1 MQQKSGIKKMLCVLL
16 SILMLVSVCPIT
28 ASAYEG
34 VTFKA
39 IDGTRGATAG
49 GTENCD
55 KLFDSNLDTKWC
67 VTNFSSAYV
76 VIEASSA
83 IKVSG
88 YQMSTGNDTAS
99 EPSRNPKDWVLYG
112 CNDYNTEA
120 KTGTWTV
127 IHKVIGDTVLQS
139 ENEKT
144 FSFAC
149 DMTDVEYKYFKL
161 EITKNSGTERCM
173 QLSEF
178 AFTDCVHETTVVGTG
193 EADCTNYGYVEKSCS
208 VCSLTYKM
216 ITEDAKGHTWEEK
229 SKTPATCT
237 EGGKINQECSVCE
250 ATQTVND
257 PDVPAK
263 GHTWTDVDRTPATCT
278 EGGKINQKCSVCNET
293 RSIDDPD
300 VPSLGHEFD
309 VDGHCTRCGA
319 SLKATVTADSATA
332 FVDKNVSISVAD
344 GYLFYRAT
352 AQKDG
357 MFTFY
362 TTGKIDTYGYLLPSS
377 DLNTDNSIMTSD
389 DEGGGVNCRIDY
401 CASKGETVYF
411 AVKYYSPYVVDELFD
426 VHIDF
431 EEAYVDSGVF
441 YVKDTDAD
449 TKKDIYYVGGYK
461 FDTPTDVTI
470 LSKINDIPVT
480 YIAKSA
486 FRDCE
491 YLTSITI
498 PSSVKTI
505 YENTF
510 CDCKNLKSVTL
521 GEGIDSI
528 GKSAFSGTAIESIT
542 IPNSVKTIYENAF
555 RDCKNLKSVTL
566 GEGID
571 SIGRRAFY
579 GTAIES
585 ITIPGSVKTIYEEAF
600 NACRNLKTVTLGE
613 GIDSINYRA
622 FYGTAIESI
631 TIPGS
636 VKTINQDAFRDCRN
650 LKTIILNEGIENIY
664 DWAFGNTAVESVTI
678 PASVKDFNGSV
689 FACCYDL
696 KSISIADAN
705 ESYKSVDN
713 VVYSKDGTAL
723 IFTLPSLTGTFV
735 VPEGVK
741 SIEFDAFY
749 ASLISGVKL
758 PSTLET
764 IGYSAFA
771 GCGIYCVDVPAS
783 VTEIGSYAFSD
794 SNVEAIIINNK
805 DSNLSGAFVEDSVTI
820 YGHTGSTAETYAN
833 NRGNK
838 FVSIDLEEGVEC
850 THSPVNYEIITAPTC
865 TSKGLAKTKCA
876 ICGAQGENAEIEMTE
891 HNAPVGVCVECGHK
905 ESFVSD
911 VELNKSITCTFIDT
925 SPMSTACFTAT
936 KDGTYTATISDMKGI
951 DDFVVASNTAR
962 NDFYFELGKETMVF
976 ELKAGEQIFIAAAIY
991 GPAYD
996 ASFKATVTCNH
1007 TNMSTTDATCAVCG
1021 KANPNYVAPTPTP
1034 TPAPAPAPAPSNVIT
1049 FNGESIKPNSSGEY
1063 VSKKAKKPSINKLS
1077 KGRKSFKITWKKVSG
1092 VSGYQVQY
1100 STSKKF
1106 TKKTTKTITC
1116 KGNKKFT
1123 KIIKKLKGKKK
1134 YYVRVR
1140 TYKIVNGKKVYSGWS
1155 KVKSVTTK
1163 K

>member
-39 IDGTRGATAG
+39 IDGTPGASSANG
-49 GTENCD
+49 KENCD
-55 KLFDSNLDTKWC
+55 KLFDSDLNTKWC

-112 CNDYNTEA
+112 CNDYNTEK
-120 KTGTWTV
+120 KTGNWTV

-139 ENEKT
+139 ENKTT

-149 DMTDVEYKYFKL
+149 DMTNVEYKYFKL
-161 EITKNSGTERCM
+161 EITKNSGSERCM

-178 AFTDCVHETTVVGTG
+178 AFTDCAHETTVVGTG

-216 ITEDAKGHTWEEK
+216 ITEDAKDHTW
-229 SKTPATCT
+229 TDVDRTDATCT
-237 EGGKINQECSVCE
+237 VSGKINQICSVCD
-250 ATQTVND
+250 ATRTVND

-263 GHTWTDVDRTPATCT
+263 GHNWAEVDRTPATCT
-278 EGGKINQKCSVCNET
+278 EGGKINQECSVCNET

-319 SLKATVTADSATA
+319 SIKATVTADSETA
-332 FVDKNVSISVAD
+332 FVDKNVSISVA
-344 GYLFYRAT
+344 GEYLLYRAT
-352 AQKDG
+352 VQEDG

-362 TTGKIDTYGYLLPSS
+362 TTGNIDTYGYLLSSS
-377 DLNTDNSIMTSD
+377 DINTDNPIMKND
-389 DEGGGVNCRIDY
+389 DDGEGLNCRIDY

-470 LSKINDIPVT
+470 LSKINGIPVT
-480 YIAKSA
+480 YIAKSV
-486 FRDCE
+486 FEDCE
-491 YLTSITI
+491 YLTSVTI

-542 IPNSVKTIYENAF
+542 IP
-555 RDCKNLKSVTL
+555 
-566 GEGID
+566 
-571 SIGRRAFY
+571 
-579 GTAIES
+579 
-585 ITIPGSVKTIYEEAF
+585 GSVKTIDQDAF
-600 NACRNLKTVTLGE
+600 GDCKNLKTVTLG
-613 GIDSINYRA
+613 
-622 FYGTAIESI
+622 
-631 TIPGS
+631 
-636 VKTINQDAFRDCRN
+636 
-650 LKTIILNEGIENIY
+650 EGIENIY
-664 DWAFGNTAVESVTI
+664 DWAFGYTAVESVTI

-689 FACCYDL
+689 FGCCYDL

-705 ESYKSVDN
+705 ETYKSVDN
-713 VVYSKDGTAL
+713 AVYSKDGTVL
-723 IFTLPSLTGTFV
+723 FYTLPSLTGTFV

-749 ASLISGVKL
+749 YSLVSGVKLSSTVEHIDYHAFESCNNLSSVELNEGLKAIDEYAFENCEKLSSVKL

-764 IGYSAFA
+764 IGRSAFA

-783 VTEIGSYAFSD
+783 VTKIGSNAFSD

-805 DSNLSGAFVEDSVTI
+805 DTYLSSGFVGGSVTI

-833 NRGNK
+833 NRSNK

-850 THSPVNYEIITAPTC
+850 THSFVKVEIITAPTC

-891 HNAPVGVCVECGHK
+891 HNAPVGVCIDCGHK
-905 ESFVSD
+905 ESYVSD
-911 VELNKSITCTFIDT
+911 VKLNQSITCTFIDN
-925 SPMSTACFTAT
+925 SEISTACFTAA
-936 KDGTYTATISDMKGI
+936 KDGTYTATISDMNDI
-951 DDFVVASNTAR
+951 DIFVVASSTAR
-962 NDFYFELGKETMVF
+962 DDFYFEPEKETMVF
-976 ELKAGEQIFIAAAIY
+976 ELKAGEQIFIAAMTRD
-991 GPAYD
+991 PASD
-996 ASFKATVTCNH
+996 TSFKATVTCNH
-1007 TNMSTTDATCAVCG
+1007 TNMSTTDATCSVCG

-1063 VSKKAKKPSINKLS
+1063 VSKKAKKPSIKKLS
-1077 KGRKSFKITWKKVSG
+1077 KGRKSFKVTWKKVSG

-1140 TYKIVNGKKVYSGWS
+1140 TYKTVKVNGKSVRIYSGWS
-1155 KVKSVTTK
+1155 KVKAVTTK

>member
-34 VTFKA
+34 VTFTA
-39 IDGTRGATAG
+39 IDGTRGATVG

-55 KLFDSNLDTKWC
+55 KLFDGDLNTKWC

-88 YQMSTGNDTAS
+88 YKMSTGNDTAS

-112 CNDYNTEA
+112 CNDYNTET
-120 KTGTWTV
+120 KTGNWTV

-139 ENEKT
+139 VNETT

-149 DMTDVEYKYFKL
+149 DMTNVEYKYFKL
-161 EITKNSGTERCM
+161 EITKNSGSERCM

-178 AFTDCVHETTVVGTG
+178 AFTDCAHETTVVGTG

-216 ITEDAKGHTWEEK
+216 ITEDAKDHTW
-229 SKTPATCT
+229 TDVDRTDATCT
-237 EGGKINQECSVCE
+237 VSGKINQICSVCH

-257 PDVPAK
+257 PDAPAL
-263 GHTWTDVDRTPATCT
+263 GHTWTEVDRTPATCT
-278 EGGKINQKCSVCNET
+278 ESGKINQECSVCNET

-319 SLKATVTADSATA
+319 SVRATVTADSATA
-332 FVDKNVSISVAD
+332 YVDKNVSISVA
-344 GYLFYRAT
+344 GEYLFYRVT

-357 MFTFY
+357 IFTFY
-362 TTGKIDTYGYLLPSS
+362 TKGNVDTYGYLLSSS
-377 DLNTDNSIMTSD
+377 DINTDNPIMKND
-389 DEGGGVNCRIDY
+389 DGGEKNNCRIDY
-401 CASKGETVYF
+401 YAFEGETVYF
-411 AVKYYSPYVVDELFD
+411 AVRYYSSYAVDRLFD
-426 VHIDF
+426 VHIDYK
-431 EEAYVDSGVF
+431 EAYVDSGVF

-449 TKKDIYYVGGYK
+449 TGNDFYYVGGYR

-480 YIAKSA
+480 YIAEGV
-486 FRDCE
+486 FEDCE
-491 YLTSITI
+491 YLTSVTI
-498 PSSVKTI
+498 PDSVKEV
-505 YENTF
+505 YDSAFLN
-510 CDCKNLKSVTL
+510 CRNLKTVTL
-521 GEGIDSI
+521 GKGIDFI
-528 GKSAFSGTAIESIT
+528 GSS
-542 IPNSVKTIYENAF
+542 
-555 RDCKNLKSVTL
+555 
-566 GEGID
+566 
-571 SIGRRAFY
+571 AFY

-585 ITIPGSVKTIYEEAF
+585 ITIPGSVKTIYENAF
-600 NACRNLKTVTLGE
+600 CDCKNLKTVTLGE
-613 GIDSINYRA
+613 GI
-622 FYGTAIESI
+622 
-631 TIPGS
+631 
-636 VKTINQDAFRDCRN
+636 
-650 LKTIILNEGIENIY
+650 ENIY
-664 DWAFGNTAVESVTI
+664 EGAFGSTAVESVTI

-705 ESYKSVDN
+705 ETYKSVDN
-713 VVYSKDGTAL
+713 AVYSKDGTVL
-723 IFTLPSLTGTFV
+723 FYTLPSLTGTFV

-741 SIEFDAFY
+741 SIEYNAFY

-758 PSTLET
+758 PSTVEHIYYRAFESCNNLSSVELNEGLKAIDEYAFQYCEKLSSVKLPSTLET
-764 IGYSAFA
+764 IGESAFD
-771 GCGIYCVDVPAS
+771 GCGIYFVDVPAS
-783 VTEIGSYAFSD
+783 VTKIDSNAFSD

-805 DSNLSGAFVEDSVTI
+805 DTNLSSYFVYESVTI
-820 YGHTGSTAETYAN
+820 YGHTGSTAEAYAN
-833 NRGNK
+833 DIGNT

-850 THSPVNYEIITAPTC
+850 THSFVKVEVITAPTC

-876 ICGAQGENAEIEMTE
+876 ICGAQGENAEIEMIE
-891 HNAPVGVCVECGHK
+891 HNAPVGVCVVCGHK

-911 VELNKSITCTFIDT
+911 VELNQSITCTFSDT
-925 SPMSTACFTAT
+925 SQMSTACFTAA
-936 KDGTYTATISDMKGI
+936 KDGTYTATISDMNNI
-951 DDFVVASNTAR
+951 VVFAIASNTAR
-962 NDFYFELGKETMVF
+962 DGLYFEAEKETMVF
-976 ELKAGEQIFIAAAIY
+976 ELKAGEQIFIFAMTRV
-991 GPAYD
+991 PAYD

-1034 TPAPAPAPAPSNVIT
+1034 TPTPTPAPAPSNVIT

-1063 VSKKAKKPSINKLS
+1063 VSKKAKKPSIKKLS

-1116 KGNKKFT
+1116 KGNKKFIKT
-1123 KIIKKLKGKKK
+1123 IKKLKGKKK

-1140 TYKIVNGKKVYSGWS
+1140 TYKTVKVNGKSVRIYSSWS
-1155 KVKSVTTK
+1155 KAKAVTTNK
-1163 K
+1163 

>member
-34 VTFKA
+34 VTFTA

-55 KLFDSNLDTKWC
+55 KLFDGDLNTKWC

-112 CNDYNTEA
+112 CNDYNTEK
-120 KTGTWTV
+120 KTGNWTV

-161 EITKNSGTERCM
+161 EITKNSGSERCM

-178 AFTDCVHETTVVGTG
+178 AFTDCAHETTTVNTV
-193 EADCTNYGYVEKSCS
+193 EADCANYGYVEKSCS

-216 ITEDAKGHTWEEK
+216 ITEDAKGHTW
-229 SKTPATCT
+229 TDVDRTDATCT
-237 EGGKINQECSVCE
+237 VSGKINQICSVCH
-250 ATQTVND
+250 ATRTVND
-257 PDVPAK
+257 PDAPAL
-263 GHTWTDVDRTPATCT
+263 GHTWTEVDRTPATCT
-278 EGGKINQKCSVCNET
+278 ESGKINQECSVCNET

-319 SLKATVTADSATA
+319 SVRATVTADSATA
-332 FVDKNVSISVAD
+332 YVDKNVSISVA
-344 GYLFYRAT
+344 GEYLFYRVT

-357 MFTFY
+357 IFTFY
-362 TTGKIDTYGYLLPSS
+362 TKGNVDTYGYLLSSS
-377 DLNTDNSIMTSD
+377 DINTDNPIMKND
-389 DEGGGVNCRIDY
+389 DGGEKNNCRIDY
-401 CASKGETVYF
+401 YAFEGETVYF
-411 AVKYYSPYVVDELFD
+411 AVRYYSSYAVDRPFN
-426 VHIDF
+426 VHIDYK
-431 EEAYVDSGVF
+431 EAYVDSGVF

-449 TKKDIYYVGGYK
+449 TGNDFYYVGGYR

-470 LSKINDIPVT
+470 LSKINGIPVT
-480 YIAKSA
+480 YIAERV
-486 FRDCE
+486 FEDCE
-491 YLTSITI
+491 YLTSVTI
-498 PSSVKTI
+498 PDSVKEV
-505 YENTF
+505 YDYAFLN
-510 CDCKNLKSVTL
+510 CKNLKTVTL
-521 GEGIDSI
+521 GKGIDFI
-528 GKSAFSGTAIESIT
+528 G
-542 IPNSVKTIYENAF
+542 N
-555 RDCKNLKSVTL
+555 C
-566 GEGID
+566 
-571 SIGRRAFY
+571 AFY

-585 ITIPGSVKTIYEEAF
+585 ITIPGSVKTIDQDAF
-600 NACRNLKTVTLGE
+600 GDCKNLKTVTLG
-613 GIDSINYRA
+613 
-622 FYGTAIESI
+622 
-631 TIPGS
+631 
-636 VKTINQDAFRDCRN
+636 
-650 LKTIILNEGIENIY
+650 EGIENIY
-664 DWAFGNTAVESVTI
+664 DWAFGYTAVESVTI

-689 FACCYDL
+689 FGCCYDL

-705 ESYKSVDN
+705 ETYKSVDN
-713 VVYSKDGTAL
+713 AVYSKDGTVL
-723 IFTLPSLTGTFV
+723 FYTLPSLTGTFV
-735 VPEGVK
+735 VPEGVE

-758 PSTLET
+758 SSTVEHIDYHAFESCNNLSSVELNEGLKAIDEYAFENCEKLSSVKLPSTLET
-764 IGYSAFA
+764 IGRSAFA

-783 VTEIGSYAFSD
+783 VTEIGSDAFSD

-805 DSNLSGAFVEDSVTI
+805 DTYLSSGFVGGSVTI

-833 NRGNK
+833 NRSNK

-850 THSPVNYEIITAPTC
+850 THSFVKVEIITAPTC

-876 ICGAQGENAEIEMTE
+876 ICGAQGENAEIEMTA
-891 HNAPVGVCVECGHK
+891 HNDPVGVCVDCGHK

-911 VELNKSITCTFIDT
+911 VKLNQSITCTFSDT
-925 SPMSTACFTAT
+925 SQMSTACFTAA
-936 KDGTYTATISDMKGI
+936 KDGTYTATISDMNDI
-951 DDFVVASNTAR
+951 DFFVVASNTAR
-962 NDFYFELGKETMVF
+962 DGLYFETEKETMVF
-976 ELKAGEQIFIAAAIY
+976 ELKAGEQIFIAAEIY
-991 GPAYD
+991 GPAFD

-1007 TNMSTTDATCAVCG
+1007 TNMSTTDAKCAVCG
-1021 KANPNYVAPTPTP
+1021 IANPNYVAPTPTP
-1034 TPAPAPAPAPSNVIT
+1034 TPTPTPAPAPSNVIT

-1063 VSKKAKKPSINKLS
+1063 VSKKAKKPSIKKLS
-1077 KGRKSFKITWKKVSG
+1077 KGRKSFKVTWKKVKG

-1140 TYKIVNGKKVYSGWS
+1140 TYKTVKVNGKSVRIYSSWS
-1155 KVKSVTTK
+1155 KVKTVTTK

>member
-39 IDGTRGATAG
+39 IDGTRGAAE
-49 GTENCD
+49 TENCG
-55 KLFDSNLDTKWC
+55 KLFDGDLNTKWC

-112 CNDYNTEA
+112 CNDYNTEK
-120 KTGTWTV
+120 KTGNWTV

-139 ENEKT
+139 ENKTT

-161 EITKNSGTERCM
+161 EITKNSGSERCM

-178 AFTDCVHETTVVGTG
+178 AFTDCAHETTVVGTG

-216 ITEDAKGHTWEEK
+216 ITEDAKGHTWTDVDRTDATCTVSGKINQICSVCDATRTVNDPDVPAKGHNWAEVDR
-229 SKTPATCT
+229 TAATCT
-237 EGGKINQECSVCE
+237 EGGKINQE
-250 ATQTVND
+250 
-257 PDVPAK
+257 
-263 GHTWTDVDRTPATCT
+263 
-278 EGGKINQKCSVCNET
+278 CSVCNET

-319 SLKATVTADSATA
+319 SVKATVTADSATA
-332 FVDKNVSISVAD
+332 YVDKNVSISVAG

-357 MFTFY
+357 IFTFY
-362 TTGKIDTYGYLLPSS
+362 TKGDADTYGYLLSSS
-377 DLNTDNSIMTSD
+377 DINTDNPIMTND
-389 DEGGGVNCRIDY
+389 DDGEGQNCRIDY
-401 CASKGETVYF
+401 CAFEGETVYF
-411 AVKYYSPYVVDELFD
+411 AVRYYSSFTVDRLFN

-431 EEAYVDSGVF
+431 EEAYVDGGVF
-441 YVKDTDAD
+441 YVKDTDAY
-449 TKKDIYYVGGYK
+449 TKNDIYYVGGYR

-470 LSKINDIPVT
+470 LSKINGIPVT
-480 YIAKSA
+480 YIAEGV
-486 FRDCE
+486 FENCE
-491 YLTSITI
+491 YLTSVTI
-498 PSSVKTI
+498 PDSVKEV
-505 YENTF
+505 YDYAFLN
-510 CDCKNLKSVTL
+510 CRNLKTVTL
-521 GEGIDSI
+521 GKGIDFI
-528 GKSAFSGTAIESIT
+528 G
-542 IPNSVKTIYENAF
+542 N
-555 RDCKNLKSVTL
+555 C
-566 GEGID
+566 
-571 SIGRRAFY
+571 AFY

-585 ITIPGSVKTIYEEAF
+585 ITIPGSVKTIDENAF
-600 NACRNLKTVTLGE
+600 CDCKNLKTVTLGE
-613 GIDSINYRA
+613 GI
-622 FYGTAIESI
+622 
-631 TIPGS
+631 
-636 VKTINQDAFRDCRN
+636 
-650 LKTIILNEGIENIY
+650 ENIY
-664 DWAFGNTAVESVTI
+664 EGAFGNTAVESVTI

-705 ESYKSVDN
+705 ETYKSVDN
-713 VVYSKDGTAL
+713 AVYSKDGTVL
-723 IFTLPSLTGTFV
+723 FYTLPSLTGTFV
-735 VPEGVK
+735 VPKGVK
-741 SIEFDAFY
+741 SIEYDAFY
-749 ASLISGVKL
+749 SSLISGVKLSSTVEYIGYYAFESCNNLSSVELNEGLKEIDEYAFENCEKLSSVKL

-764 IGYSAFA
+764 IGYRAFA

-783 VTEIGSYAFSD
+783 VTEIGSNAFYD
-794 SNVEAIIINNK
+794 SNFEAINNVEAIIINNK
-805 DSNLSGAFVEDSVTI
+805 DTYLSSNFVGGSVTI
-820 YGHTGSTAETYAN
+820 YGHTGSTAEAYAN
-833 NRGNK
+833 DRGNT

-850 THSPVNYEIITAPTC
+850 THSFVKVEVITAPTC

-891 HNAPVGVCVECGHK
+891 HNAPVGVCIECGHK

-911 VELNKSITCTFIDT
+911 VELNQSTTCTFIDT
-925 SPMSTACFTAT
+925 SQISTACFTAT
-936 KDGTYTATISDMKGI
+936 KDGTYTATISDMNGI
-951 DDFVVASNTAR
+951 DFFVVASNTAR
-962 NDFYFELGKETMVF
+962 DGLYFETEKETMVF
-976 ELKAGEQIFIAAAIY
+976 ELKAGEQIFIACMTRD
-991 GPAYD
+991 PASET
-996 ASFKATVTCNH
+996 SFKATVTCNH

-1021 KANPNYVAPTPTP
+1021 IANPNYVAPTPTP
-1034 TPAPAPAPAPSNVIT
+1034 TPTPTPAPAPSNVIT

-1077 KGRKSFKITWKKVSG
+1077 KGRKSFKVTWKKVSG

-1123 KIIKKLKGKKK
+1123 KTIKKLKGKKK

-1140 TYKIVNGKKVYSGWS
+1140 TYKTVKVNGKSVRIYSSWS
-1155 KVKSVTTK
+1155 KVKTVTTK